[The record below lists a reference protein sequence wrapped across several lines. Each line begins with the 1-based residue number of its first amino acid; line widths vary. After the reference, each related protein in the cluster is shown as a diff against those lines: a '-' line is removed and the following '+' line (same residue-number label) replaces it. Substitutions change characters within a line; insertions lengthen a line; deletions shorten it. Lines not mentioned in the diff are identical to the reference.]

1 MTSCKT
7 VHGVSNACPPIRE
20 YTYLESMQIG
30 RELKM
35 AGSFPMLQQVVKD
48 CHTLREQV
56 RACATP

>member
-30 RELKM
+30 RELKR

-56 RACATP
+56 RACHVR